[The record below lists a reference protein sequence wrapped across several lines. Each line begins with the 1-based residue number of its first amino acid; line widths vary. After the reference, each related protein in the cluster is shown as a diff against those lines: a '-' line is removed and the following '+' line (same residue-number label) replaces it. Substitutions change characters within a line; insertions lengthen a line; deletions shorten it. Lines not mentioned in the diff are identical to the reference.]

1 MTSTTSLKLTDE
13 LKAQIAEA
21 AKSRGKTAHALMIDV
36 LQQAMDEARME
47 DDFYR
52 EAMQAQANMV
62 TSNMA
67 YSFDEI
73 TKLVRA
79 RVKGDRLFEPHPH
92 AVNPHLPMRA
102 DLHPLNLRKA
112 A

>member
-1 MTSTTSLKLTDE
+1 MTSTTSLKLPDE

-21 AKSRGKTAHALMIDV
+21 AKSRGKTAHALMVDV

-52 EAMQAQANMV
+52 EAKIAQANMV
-62 TSNMA
+62 SSNMA

-73 TKLVRA
+73 AKMVRA
-79 RVKGDRLFEPHPH
+79 RMKGDRLFEPMPH
-92 AVNPHLPMRA
+92 AVNPSLPMRP
-102 DLHPLNLRKA
+102 DLHPASLRKA